1 MSFENNG
8 TLQKWHM
15 TNAPPKIDKHETH
28 KKMVSDKNG
37 TPCEKMPEDYLP
49 RAVLSDFYK
58 EILKFAV

>member
-49 RAVLSDFYK
+49 GAVLSDF
-58 EILKFAV
+58 L